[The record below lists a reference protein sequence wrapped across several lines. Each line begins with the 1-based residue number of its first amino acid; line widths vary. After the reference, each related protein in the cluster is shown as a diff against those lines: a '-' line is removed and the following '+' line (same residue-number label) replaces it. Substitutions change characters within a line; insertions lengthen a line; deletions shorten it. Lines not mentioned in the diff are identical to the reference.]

1 MREVCAEVGGLI
13 SPGIHLDLSNADY
26 HADTDYL
33 SSSVL
38 KRALPERYK
47 AGGSQDAL
55 DFGTLFHTVV
65 LEPENLSSYTV
76 LDAAAIAGDNP
87 KTGKPYDS
95 PTMTAKYKAAKAE
108 AEQSGAIIVTQ
119 EDWDKAHAM
128 REAAARHEQAAA
140 LLFGDGTS
148 EASLFWQPSDGP
160 AHKARFDRL
169 LDGCGVDL
177 KSTNAQPGEDA
188 LTKAVLNYGYDV
200 SAAHYLEV
208 ANGLELGVTAFWLVF
223 VSKEPPHYVTV
234 CNLSDDFLTRG
245 RILRALAIERL
256 TNPDV
261 AKYHGAEGHLT
272 LTPPPYARMS
282 DLPAGVPADFTWSIN
297 DYS

>member
-1 MREVCAEVGGLI
+1 MI
-13 SPGIHLDLSNADY
+13 TPGIHLDLSNADY
-26 HADTDYL
+26 HADGDYL
-33 SSSVL
+33 SSTRL

-47 AGGSQDAL
+47 AGGSQEAL

-65 LEPENLSSYTV
+65 LEPEKVDGIAAELGIVVLEPSVIGLTV
-76 LDAAAIAGDNP
+76 KGEKSANPTQTTAWKDKVAEVEKSGQRVMTADKWAEWLRRAEAMRDAAAA
-87 KTGKPYDS
+87 
-95 PTMTAKYKAAKAE
+95 
-108 AEQSGAIIVTQ
+108 
-119 EDWDKAHAM
+119 
-128 REAAARHEQAAA
+128 HEQASA

>member
-1 MREVCAEVGGLI
+1 MI

-26 HADTDYL
+26 HADKDYL

-38 KRALPERYK
+38 KAALPERYK

-55 DFGTLFHTVV
+55 DFGTLFHAVV
-65 LEPENLSSYTV
+65 LEPEKVDGIAAELGMVV
-76 LDAAAIAGDNP
+76 LDAKVIGVKADGSKADNP
-87 KTGKPYDS
+87 
-95 PTMTAKYKAAKAE
+95 TATTAWKNKLAEVEADGLRVMPAEKWVEWLARAE
-108 AEQSGAIIVTQ
+108 A
-119 EDWDKAHAM
+119 M
-128 REAAARHEQAAA
+128 RDAAAAHEQASA

-148 EASLFWQPSDGP
+148 EVSLFWQPDDGP
-160 AHKARFDRL
+160 GHKARFDRL

-177 KSTNAQPGEDA
+177 KSTTAQPGADA
-188 LTKAVLNYGYDV
+188 LTKAVLNYGYDT

-256 TNPDV
+256 TNPATDQ
-261 AKYHGAEGHLT
+261 YPGAEGHLT
-272 LTPPPYARMS
+272 LTPPPYARIT
-282 DLPAGVPADFTWSIN
+282 DTDAGIPVDFTWSIH
-297 DYS
+297 DYA